1 MEGQCGLCMWACQ
14 SPRLAHRVPGIVLMD
29 RRHFMDRRVGPEA
42 GEPSQE
48 GRSGS
53 DAGPGLMLPWRED
66 FIVSLGEVQ
75 TAS

>member
-1 MEGQCGLCMWACQ
+1 MEGQCGLCMSSRA
-14 SPRLAHRVPGIVLMD
+14 PGWYIGCWEIVLVD
-29 RRHFMDRRVGPEA
+29 RRHFMDRQVGPEA

-53 DAGPGLMLPWRED
+53 DAGTGLMFPWRED
-66 FIVSLGEVQ
+66 FIVSLGDVQ